1 MNKDTN
7 NDIAVNNDMENSL
20 NNTNNLEK
28 DNQKFLTVTMG
39 CQMNVR
45 DTEIMEQML
54 REMNYEATHEQED
67 ADLILFNTCC
77 IRETAE
83 NKAYGRISSLKKLKE
98 KNPNLIIVVAG
109 CMAQKDQEAVRKRV
123 PHVDLVFGTHNLH
136 QFPDLL
142 QEFKRYHHVKT
153 SIWEEDEGLVPVLP
167 TKRKY
172 SFSASVNIVYGC
184 NNFCT
189 YCIVPYVRG
198 RERSRLP
205 EDIIA
210 EIKELV
216 ENGVKEVTLLGQN
229 VNSYGKNFKE
239 AFDFSD
245 LLIEIDKIDGL
256 ERVRYMTSHP
266 RDFSDK
272 LIDTIA
278 QSQKI
283 CEHFHLPI
291 QSGSDHILKE
301 MNRGYTREMYMNI
314 VAKIR
319 QRIPNASIT
328 TDIIVG
334 FPGETDE
341 NFQET
346 MELVNDVQYD
356 SAFTFIFSPRSGTP
370 AAKME
375 DQVPI
380 DVKKERLQKLMELQN
395 NSSLRI
401 NKALEGQILQVL
413 VEKVSDHNSDMMSGR
428 TRTNKI
434 IIFPGDEGMIG
445 KLIPVQV
452 TRAQTWNL
460 MGETV

>member
-1 MNKDTN
+1 
-7 NDIAVNNDMENSL
+7 ME
-20 NNTNNLEK
+20 K
-28 DNQKFLTVTMG
+28 QKYLTVTMG

-54 REMNYEATHEQED
+54 REMNYEATQEQEE

-98 KNPNLIIVVAG
+98 EKPNLIIVVAG
-109 CMAQKDQEAVRKRV
+109 CMAQKDQDAVRKRV
-123 PHVDLVFGTHNLH
+123 PHVDLVFGTHNMH

-142 QEFKRYHHVKT
+142 QEFKRNHHVKT
-153 SIWEEDEGLVPVLP
+153 SIWEEDEGLVPALP
-167 TKRKY
+167 IKRKY
-172 SFSASVNIVYGC
+172 SFNANVNIVYGC

-205 EDIIA
+205 QDIIV

-229 VNSYGKNFKE
+229 VNSYGKNFDEK
-239 AFDFSD
+239 FDFSD
-245 LLIEIDKIDGL
+245 LLVEIDKIDGL
-256 ERVRYMTSHP
+256 ERIRYMTSHP

-272 LIDTIA
+272 LINTIS
-278 QSQKI
+278 QSKKI

-291 QSGSDHILKE
+291 QSGSNHILKE
-301 MNRGYTREMYMNI
+301 MNRGYTRERYMDI

-319 QRIPNASIT
+319 QCIPDASIT

-341 NFQET
+341 DFQET
-346 MELVNDVQYD
+346 MELVNHIQYD

-370 AAKME
+370 AAKMA

-380 DVKKERLQKLMELQN
+380 EIKKVRLQKLMELQN
-395 NSSLRI
+395 DSSLRI
-401 NKALEGQILQVL
+401 NKALEGKTLEVL
-413 VEKVSDHNSDMMSGR
+413 VEKVSDHNPDMMSGR

-434 IIFPGDEGMIG
+434 IIFPGNKEMIG
-445 KLIPVQV
+445 KLIPVQIIK
-452 TRAQTWNL
+452 AQTWNL
-460 MGETV
+460 IGEMVQ